1 VARTWVPPRP
11 SCSRRAWP
19 PASGSTPAG
28 SCAATA
34 WPSRGV
40 VAVAQPRRQ
49 RRPRRRAAQP
59 LPHTPTPRRPQ
70 PQPQRP
76 PPHPVAWH
84 GHRRVLA
91 RAFGFLGPLEAAVP
105 LALVPLGRGPPR
117 LASRRAALAFAAIV
131 AMQMAN
137 AFECHSAR
145 SSLWSIGPLSN
156 RLLVGRWPSRRSP
169 CSPSSACHPCVTRS
183 VSRRL
188 PRRSGSRAGGAVAA
202 DRWRGDAQGTHP
214 PPSSPARG
222 KAEGPHLT
230 RSKRPAGTPWPGR
243 SVGSEREIRPS
254 LRESS

>member
-169 CSPSSACHPCVTRS
+169 CSPSSACHPA
-183 VSRRL
+183 
-188 PRRSGSRAGGAVAA
+188 SRARSAGAYPAAVGPVLVAPWLLIA
-202 DRWRGDAQGTHP
+202 GEATR
-214 PPSSPARG
+214 
-222 KAEGPHLT
+222 KALT
-230 RSKRPAGTPWPGR
+230 RHRVRPHGA
-243 SVGSEREIRPS
+243 RPKVPT
-254 LRESS
+254 

>member
-1 VARTWVPPRP
+1 MKYFPCGCRAGGDHQARGHPPAHGRLRDRHTRP
-11 SCSRRAWP
+11 SP
-19 PASGSTPAG
+19 DGGPAG
-28 SCAATA
+28 GGWWREPGSHPDRAV
-34 WPSRGV
+34 RGE
-40 VAVAQPRRQ
+40 PGRLRRVL
-49 RRPRRRAAQP
+49 RRRAAQP

-169 CSPSSACHPCVTRS
+169 CSPSSACHPA
-183 VSRRL
+183 
-188 PRRSGSRAGGAVAA
+188 SRARSAGAYPAAVGPVLVAPWLLIA
-202 DRWRGDAQGTHP
+202 GEATR
-214 PPSSPARG
+214 
-222 KAEGPHLT
+222 KALT
-230 RSKRPAGTPWPGR
+230 RHRVRPHGA
-243 SVGSEREIRPS
+243 RPKVPT
-254 LRESS
+254 